1 MLQKGRAQAQGA
13 ALPKGPRARRHPP
26 LRKARFARDGA
37 LQNGE
42 GQVQQQ
48 PMGVIPSSG
57 AQAEAQMQYGA
68 DYCGHVIWVQSAR
81 ASPDNSHARRNSK
94 T

>member
-1 MLQKGRAQAQGA
+1 MAQKGRALAQGA
-13 ALPKGPRARRHPP
+13 ALPKGPRARPRPP

-57 AQAEAQMQYGA
+57 AQADAQMQYGT
-68 DYCGHVIWVQSAR
+68 DYCGHVIWVQFAR
-81 ASPDNSHARRNSK
+81 AWPDISNARHNSK
-94 T
+94 A